1 MFLPPLTLPAEN
13 PDMRCSTE
21 LRFLFTF
28 CRYVLKDFL
37 QLVLFKLFLYTVL
50 FVCLVHFFFLASL
63 FLEVNV
69 IALE

>member
-1 MFLPPLTLPAEN
+1 MFLPTLTLPAEN